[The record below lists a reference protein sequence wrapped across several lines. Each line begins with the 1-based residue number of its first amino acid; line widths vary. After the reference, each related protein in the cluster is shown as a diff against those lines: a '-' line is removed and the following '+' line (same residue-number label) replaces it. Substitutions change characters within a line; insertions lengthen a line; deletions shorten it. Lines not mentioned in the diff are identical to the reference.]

1 MISALAK
8 YNRLHREAQIK
19 IAEKRKCT
27 DPLRRVELQKEI
39 NDIDAELHKLYPEAV
54 AEQEARDMNAMF
66 KLNGGGLV

>member
-19 IAEKRKCT
+19 IAEQRKCT
-27 DPLRRVELQKEI
+27 DPLRHMELQKEI
-39 NDIDAELHKLYPEAV
+39 SDIDTELHKLYPEAA

-66 KLNGGGLV
+66 KLNGGGFV